1 VADGRSG
8 VETVTIEHTSGG
20 DPRRSIELLWGIE
33 DQRPRRGPKPRLTVD
48 RIAQAATQIADAEGL
63 AALSMRRVAEELG
76 IAPMSLYTYVPS
88 KAELA
93 DVMIDRA
100 YGEAAGPQTLQGG
113 WRNRLEQ
120 VARANREMYTRHPWM
135 LQVGTSRPA
144 LGPNAIAKY
153 EYELSAVSNIGLS
166 DVEMDSVITLISQF
180 VQGAMRNAVEAAE
193 VQRRTGMSD
202 AQWWAAFAPLL
213 AEVVDSNR
221 FPIASRVGTAAGQAH
236 GSAFDPAHAFEFGL
250 ARVLDGIEAFV
261 RSRQRSARPPRR

>member
-1 VADGRSG
+1 M
-8 VETVTIEHTSGG
+8 TIEHTGGG

-33 DQRPRRGPKPRLTVD
+33 DERPRRGPKPRLTVD
-48 RIAQAATQIADAEGL
+48 QIAQAATRIADAEGL
-63 AALSMRRVAEELG
+63 AALSMRRVADELS

-88 KAELA
+88 KAELL

-100 YGEAAGPQTLQGG
+100 CAEAAGPQNAQGG
-113 WRNRLEQ
+113 WRDRLEQ
-120 VARANREMYTRHPWM
+120 VARANWEMYHRHPWM
-135 LQVGTSRPA
+135 LQVGDTRPA

-153 EYELSAVSNIGLS
+153 DYELSVVSDIGLG
-166 DVEMDSVITLISQF
+166 DLEMDAVITLVSQF
-180 VQGAMRNAVEAAE
+180 VQGAMRNAVDAAD
-193 VQRRTGMSD
+193 VRRRTGMSD
-202 AQWWAAFAPLL
+202 AQWWAAVGPLL
-213 AEVVDSNR
+213 ADVVDGNR